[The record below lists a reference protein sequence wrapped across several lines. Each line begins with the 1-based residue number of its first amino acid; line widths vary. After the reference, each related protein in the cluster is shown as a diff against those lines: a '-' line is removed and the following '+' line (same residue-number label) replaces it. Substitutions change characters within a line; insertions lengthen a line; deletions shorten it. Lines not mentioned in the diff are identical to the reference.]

1 MALKKRKS
9 GPSGPTLPESR
20 RHELG
25 QRRLQL
31 RIPAAQLER
40 LDQLCKRSGLQ
51 RSEQVGVLIDEAA
64 DKPREGGE

>member
-1 MALKKRKS
+1 MGKKRS

-40 LDQLCKRSGLQ
+40 LDQLCERSGLQ
-51 RSEQVGVLIDEAA
+51 RSEQVGVLIDAETEQ
-64 DKPREGGE
+64 KERNRQ